1 MEKFTDHCASLCS
14 SSSPPPPPSSSSS
27 SSSKQSRLNVVVV
40 STLLASIC
48 FLSLRF
54 SPSFLTLLLLLL
66 IPSFFFLA
74 NKKSDSSQI
83 SDRNPLLISTA
94 GHLFDEKP
102 QRTVEELSAAQI
114 GEELSSDDDSS
125 SNGGFESG
133 GDFESDLWMCLDELA
148 LNLPFSDDSSS
159 EDDDSL
165 IEIPLLPYSD
175 AIRTDSNRELV
186 RNLETC
192 LPDLLPDSVLKQNGF
207 VELLE
212 EINEEDN
219 LIEIDISRGFNRV
232 STVCN

>member
-14 SSSPPPPPSSSSS
+14 SSSPPSSSS

-54 SPSFLTLLLLLL
+54 SPSFLSLLLLL

-148 LNLPFSDDSSS
+148 RNLPFSDDSSS

-175 AIRTDSNRELV
+175 AIRTDSNRALV